1 MFDLI
6 RSKKKILFL
15 FHYLSSLNFLKMTF
29 SNTFLKSIL
38 HKIIILTFL
47 LSITSCS
54 LMKLSFESEEI
65 PLEKTQLN
73 TRIAVRS
80 FQNDFSSAI
89 IRVSDSIKNG
99 SNDIEI
105 KLNSIRF
112 KKGLVAASGKTAFQ
126 TVPELSLVDTWI
138 LCKQLVA
145 VLQTE
150 YGMKF
155 LGPQNK
161 LMLDTAN
168 DLELKITHIAKS
180 LLKKERFAKLNSFV
194 IKNAMENPVK
204 SFDFPRT
211 NLLSPLSTHL
221 GVADTSYVK
230 TIGSGAEVLSD
241 IGDRIAIAK
250 EQITQQLSWEKERLT
265 IQWGDVDPS
274 EEILKRADSLNIIL
288 NKFALLAQDSPEL
301 LGAISSNIRNE
312 LMPLIYELN
321 GGLNSSI
328 YKLADERVK
337 MQLYLDELQIKLVA
351 DINTTGEH
359 MMEKTATSIS
369 TVIKEVAWIV
379 ILGVVTLILL
389 LFGIPFM
396 AGFYLAKARFKNSAP
411 TRNT

>member
-1 MFDLI
+1 MT
-6 RSKKKILFL
+6 
-15 FHYLSSLNFLKMTF
+15 TF
-29 SNTFLKSIL
+29 STFFNFFFTKIFIL
-38 HKIIILTFL
+38 TIILL
-47 LSITSCS
+47 LSSCS
-54 LMKLSFESEEI
+54 LMKLSFESEEV
-65 PLEKTQLN
+65 PLPKTQLN
-73 TRIAVRS
+73 TRIAVRA

-89 IRVSDSIKNG
+89 IAASDSIKNG
-99 SNDIEI
+99 SNDINI
-105 KLNSIRF
+105 KLNAIRF

-145 VLQTE
+145 VLQTDF
-150 YGMKF
+150 GMNF

-161 LMLDTAN
+161 LMLNTAQ

-180 LLKKERFAKLNSFV
+180 LLKKERFNKLNSFV
-194 IKNAMENPVK
+194 INNTLENPVK
-204 SFDFPRT
+204 SFNFPRT
-211 NLLSPLSTHL
+211 NLLSPLSMHL

-265 IQWGDVDPS
+265 IQWGDANPS

-288 NKFALLAQDSPEL
+288 NKFAIIAQDSPEL
-301 LGAISSNIRNE
+301 IAAISSNLRNE

-321 GGLNSSI
+321 SGINSSI
-328 YKLADERVK
+328 YKLSDERVK
-337 MQLYLDELQIKLVA
+337 MQLYLDQLQLKLVA
-351 DINTTGEH
+351 DINTTGENLI
-359 MMEKTATSIS
+359 EKTANSIS

-379 ILGVVTLILL
+379 VLSVIIIILL

-396 AGFYLAKARFKNSAP
+396 AGFYLAKARFSKKNSINIP
-411 TRNT
+411 